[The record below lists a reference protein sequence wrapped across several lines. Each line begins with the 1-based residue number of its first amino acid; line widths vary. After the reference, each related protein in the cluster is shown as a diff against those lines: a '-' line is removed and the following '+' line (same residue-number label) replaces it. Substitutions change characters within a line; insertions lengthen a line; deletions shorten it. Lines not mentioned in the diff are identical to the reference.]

1 MLNEYF
7 ILYYIYIYKWYI
19 QHTEKFTSM
28 QDLKFHL
35 ILKQNSLF
43 NYLSFIFL
51 DSIYLLLCGLYRTSI
66 KYSKLPL
73 IISSHLPILIPTYA
87 INNIAKVLSLHIHE
101 SFKSALLLLEL
112 ELRASQNK

>member
-1 MLNEYF
+1 MLDEYF
-7 ILYYIYIYKWYI
+7 ILYIYIYKWYI
-19 QHTEKFTSM
+19 QHTEKFSSM

-51 DSIYLLLCGLYRTSI
+51 DSIYLLLCGLYCTNI

-73 IISSHLPILIPTYA
+73 IVSSHLPILIPTNA

-101 SFKSALLLLEL
+101 SFKSTQLLLEL
-112 ELRASQNK
+112 ELKA